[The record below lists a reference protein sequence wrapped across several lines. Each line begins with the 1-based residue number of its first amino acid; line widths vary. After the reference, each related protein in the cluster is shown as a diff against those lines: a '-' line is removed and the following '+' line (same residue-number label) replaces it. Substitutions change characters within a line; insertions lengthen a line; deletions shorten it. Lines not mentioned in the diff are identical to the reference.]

1 LDNRVTFAVCR
12 ELLDDVILLTEA
24 EIAVGMRHAYACER
38 QIVEGAGAV
47 GIAALLAGKIV
58 GNGPIVAILSGANV
72 DMEQHR
78 RVINGK
84 AALCGEERP

>member
-1 LDNRVTFAVCR
+1 MCR

-24 EIAVGMRHAYACER
+24 EIAAGIRHAYAVER

-47 GIAALLAGKIV
+47 GVAALLAGKIR
-58 GNGPIVAILSGANV
+58 GGGPIVAILSGANV

-78 RVINGK
+78 RVINGTQP
-84 AALCGEERP
+84 LYGEEAP